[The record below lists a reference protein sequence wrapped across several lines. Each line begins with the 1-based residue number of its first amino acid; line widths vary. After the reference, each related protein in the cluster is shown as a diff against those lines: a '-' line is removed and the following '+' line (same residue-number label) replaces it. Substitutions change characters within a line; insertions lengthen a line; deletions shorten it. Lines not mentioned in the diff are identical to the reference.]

1 MDCHTRASILGCV
14 EEIIYEPFQTLPHSF
29 ITFITGKILEID
41 KVSYRKLI
49 SSSTC
54 MRNYFLH
61 SDELALAQMFKEIFH
76 LDIIY

>member
-14 EEIIYEPFQTLPHSF
+14 EEIIYELFQTSPHSF
-29 ITFITGKILEID
+29 ITAEQILEID
-41 KVSYRKLI
+41 KVSNRKLI

-76 LDIIY
+76 LVVIY